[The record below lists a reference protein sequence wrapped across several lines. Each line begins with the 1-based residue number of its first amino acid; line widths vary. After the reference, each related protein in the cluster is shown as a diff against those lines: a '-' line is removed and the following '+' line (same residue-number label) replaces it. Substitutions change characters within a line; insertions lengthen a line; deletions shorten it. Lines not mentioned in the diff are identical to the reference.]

1 MDDQTVDI
9 SKDTPRDM
17 LLKYGDL
24 LEKEMFSD
32 DVFYQ
37 EFKVYGEIW
46 ARYILQ
52 NRERKSSAFTLE
64 QWREFAQFH

>member
-1 MDDQTVDI
+1 
-9 SKDTPRDM
+9 M

-64 QWREFAQFH
+64 QWREFAQFQITARLSGVGTHKIL